1 MAKKEKKIHYIY
13 KTTCKVTGKYYVG
26 MHSTHNLDDGYLGSG
41 KRLRYSIRKYGV
53 DSHIKEILEFLPNRD
68 ELKLREREIVNEEL
82 IQDKL
87 CLNLILGGEGGRG
100 FTQEEQKL
108 NSHKSN
114 EKQKILRKNPEWVHK
129 KSMKQSETRKKKYE
143 EGIWVKKHFFDWSGL
158 NHSEK
163 TKQKMSESSKNKGL
177 GDTNSQFGTCWITNG
192 DENKKI
198 HKGDEIPL
206 GWKLG
211 RVLKKQ

>member
-1 MAKKEKKIHYIY
+1 MARKEKKIHYIY
-13 KTTCKVTGKYYVG
+13 KTTCKVNGKYYIG

-53 DSHIKEILEFLPNRD
+53 DSHIKEILEFLPNRE
-68 ELKLREREIVNEEL
+68 ELKLREREIINEEL

-108 NSHKSN
+108 NSRKSN
-114 EKQKILRKNPEWVHK
+114 EKQKILRQNPEWVYK
-129 KSMKQSETRKKKYE
+129 KSMKMSETRKKKYE
-143 EGIWVKKHFFDWSGL
+143 EGIWVKNHFFDWSGL

-192 DENKKI
+192 NENKKI
-198 HKGDEIPL
+198 YKGDKIPL

-211 RVLKKQ
+211 RVIKKK